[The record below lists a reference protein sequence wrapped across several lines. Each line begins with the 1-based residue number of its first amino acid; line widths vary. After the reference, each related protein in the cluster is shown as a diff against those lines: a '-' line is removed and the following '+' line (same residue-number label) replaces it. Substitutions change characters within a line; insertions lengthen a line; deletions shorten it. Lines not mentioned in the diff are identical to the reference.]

1 MTGREK
7 AFSEVWGVGGGLM
20 ETGTGSGEHSQGK
33 DVSVSAHLQ
42 FGWAFSNLAS
52 PLLVML
58 WA

>member
-7 AFSEVWGVGGGLM
+7 AFSEVREGGGPM
-20 ETGTGSGEHSQGK
+20 ETGTGSGERSLGK

-52 PLLVML
+52 QLLVMF